1 MASPK
6 ETLNIHFGWDVD
18 RVEYVVMPQVQKAI
32 PAFEGN
38 SNYSLLGWHFS
49 VSGFKERQMI
59 PVEIMANEPA
69 PSGSPVT
76 HTVSAPGRRCHS
88 P

>member
-6 ETLNIHFGWDVD
+6 KTLNIQFGWDTD
-18 RVEYVVMPQVQKAI
+18 RVEHVVMPQVQKAM

-38 SNYSLLGWHFS
+38 SNYSLLGQHFS
-49 VSGFKERQMI
+49 VSEFKQRQMI
-59 PVEIMANEPA
+59 AVEDMANEPA

-76 HTVSAPGRRCHS
+76 HTVSAPGR
-88 P
+88 

>member
-1 MASPK
+1 M
-6 ETLNIHFGWDVD
+6 NIRFGWNMD
-18 RVEYVVMPQVQKAI
+18 RAVMPQVQKAI

-49 VSGFKERQMI
+49 VSGFKQRQMI
-59 PVEIMANEPA
+59 AVEDMANEPA

-76 HTVSAPGRRCHS
+76 HTVSAPGR
-88 P
+88 